1 MVRRRPGGAAR
12 VPEFP
17 RQSRARRGAFLA
29 ALAGVAVPLLL
40 WAVLPLGSS
49 GATPGGRLDRLQD
62 KIEATQGKIGR
73 RKGTERVLTTEIS
86 AYTRRIGRLQGRIG
100 SLQQRQ
106 STIETDLAA
115 QRAALARIQS
125 DLRAERRRLVRL
137 RARLQVTRRA
147 LAHRL
152 VELYTAEQPDL
163 VTVILSAKGFTDLL
177 ERGEFLRR
185 VSDQDRK
192 IVEVVRSARAD
203 AVATEHRLDHL
214 EERQAAVTQTIQQ
227 RRDEVAAVKQD
238 LIGTRVGYARTRAGK
253 DAALHNVRTERQQ
266 LEGALSELKAQ
277 QAKIRSTLLAS
288 QGQPGLPAAPIR
300 QGSGSMI
307 WPVNGPITSPFC
319 EARAWERC
327 HPGIDI
333 GVPAGTPIRAAA
345 AGRVVLMQSVGASG
359 GYGNFTCIQ
368 HSGSL
373 STCYAHQSRFA
384 TSLGA
389 NVSQGQ
395 VIGYVGCTGLCFGD
409 HLHFEVR
416 VNGSVVNPMAYL

>member
-147 LAHRL
+147 LARRL

-253 DAALHNVRTERQQ
+253 DAALHNVRAERQQ

>member
-1 MVRRRPGGAAR
+1 
-12 VPEFP
+12 VPSFP
-17 RQSRARRGAFLA
+17 RQLRARRGALLC
-29 ALAGVAVPLLL
+29 ALAGGLLPALL
-40 WAVLPLGSS
+40 WAVLPLGSR
-49 GATPGGRLDRLQD
+49 GATPESRLDRLERR
-62 KIEATQGKIGR
+62 IEATQGKIGR

-86 AYTRRIGRLQGRIG
+86 GYTRRIGRLQGRIG
-100 SLQQRQ
+100 TLQRRQ
-106 STIETDLAA
+106 SSIETDLTA
-115 QRAALARIQS
+115 QRAALIRIQD

-137 RARLQVTRRA
+137 RARLRVTRRA
-147 LAHRL
+147 LADRL

-177 ERGEFLRR
+177 ERGEFLER

-192 IVEVVRSARAD
+192 IVAVVRAARSD
-203 AVATEHRLDHL
+203 AVRTEARLDRL
-214 EERQAAVTQTIQQ
+214 EQRQAEVTRTIQQ

-253 DAALHNVRTERQQ
+253 DAALRSVRAERHQ
-266 LEGALSELKAQ
+266 LEGALSELRAQ
-277 QAKIRSTLLAS
+277 QAKIQSTLRAS

-300 QGSGSMI
+300 QGGGGMV

-319 EARAWERC
+319 ERRSWESC

-333 GVPAGTPIRAAA
+333 GVPSGTPIRAAA
-345 AGRVVLMQSVGASG
+345 AGRVALLQSAGASG
-359 GYGNFTCIQ
+359 GYGNFTCVQ

-373 STCYAHQSRFA
+373 STCYAHQSRFG

-389 NVSQGQ
+389 NVGKGQ

-416 VNGSVVNPMAYL
+416 VNGAVTNPMAYL